1 MSALLTITC
10 GNRACTDGRKPDG
23 KMKDLISK
31 ESVLNILDEMAEVSK
46 RNWAG
51 DEVLLDMIATIR
63 NRVDQLEQ

>member
-1 MSALLTITC
+1 
-10 GNRACTDGRKPDG
+10 
-23 KMKDLISK
+23 MKDLISK